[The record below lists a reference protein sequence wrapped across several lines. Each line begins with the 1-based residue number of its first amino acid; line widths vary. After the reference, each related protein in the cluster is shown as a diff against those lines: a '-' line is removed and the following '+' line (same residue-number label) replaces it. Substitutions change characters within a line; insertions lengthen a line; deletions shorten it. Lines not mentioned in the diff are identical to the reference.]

1 MRKSYFKRGCA
12 LCLAVALVVSGG
24 LYAASDRSLMAN
36 EENNVYQ
43 ETELSSAENG
53 PETVVQ
59 ELEVPD
65 EDTNVDTDV
74 DTNADAEGSDKADA
88 GQEST
93 AAKQPEAVVTTDGNG
108 GYELTP
114 IAENETPLANLNLGD
129 HHCCILHFL
138 LMALAFLVL
147 CFYTR
152 SRKKHQKKI
161 FELREELELE
171 KKRRGLTDTEDAGEE
186 RK

>member
-24 LYAASDRSLMAN
+24 LYAASDRSLKAN

-53 PETVVQ
+53 PGTVVQ

-65 EDTNVDTDV
+65 EDTDV
-74 DTNADAEGSDKADA
+74 DAEGSDKADA
-88 GQEST
+88 AQEST
-93 AAKQPEAVVTTDGNG
+93 AAKQPEAVVTPDGNG
-108 GYELTP
+108 SYELTP

>member
-24 LYAASDRSLMAN
+24 LYAASDRSLKAN

-59 ELEVPD
+59 ELE
-65 EDTNVDTDV
+65 
-74 DTNADAEGSDKADA
+74 
-88 GQEST
+88 
-93 AAKQPEAVVTTDGNG
+93 
-108 GYELTP
+108 
-114 IAENETPLANLNLGD
+114 
-129 HHCCILHFL
+129 
-138 LMALAFLVL
+138 
-147 CFYTR
+147 
-152 SRKKHQKKI
+152 
-161 FELREELELE
+161 LE
-171 KKRRGLTDTEDAGEE
+171 KKRRGLTDTEDAGED

>member
-1 MRKSYFKRGCA
+1 M
-12 LCLAVALVVSGG
+12 
-24 LYAASDRSLMAN
+24 
-36 EENNVYQ
+36 
-43 ETELSSAENG
+43 
-53 PETVVQ
+53 
-59 ELEVPD
+59 
-65 EDTNVDTDV
+65 
-74 DTNADAEGSDKADA
+74 
-88 GQEST
+88 
-93 AAKQPEAVVTTDGNG
+93 VTPDGNG

-114 IAENETPLANLNLGD
+114 IAENETPLANLDLGD
-129 HHCCILHFL
+129 HDCCILHFL

>member
-24 LYAASDRSLMAN
+24 LYAASDRSLKAN

-65 EDTNVDTDV
+65 EDTSEKNICTS
-74 DTNADAEGSDKADA
+74 GGA
-88 GQEST
+88 GTGEKET
-93 AAKQPEAVVTTDGNG
+93 GPDGPRG
-108 GYELTP
+108 
-114 IAENETPLANLNLGD
+114 
-129 HHCCILHFL
+129 
-138 LMALAFLVL
+138 
-147 CFYTR
+147 
-152 SRKKHQKKI
+152 
-161 FELREELELE
+161 
-171 KKRRGLTDTEDAGEE
+171 RR
-186 RK
+186 